1 MQFDLFGNPPE
12 QQSTKSKSASKTK
25 ATPTAVTRVKI
36 PIPDPPPPK
45 PALYGRCKC
54 GEPFSTPG
62 LDANLCS
69 SCGYQI
75 DSQWLATRP
84 QTAKKGGRA

>member
-1 MQFDLFGNPPE
+1 MQFNLFDNASK
-12 QQSTKSKSASKTK
+12 QQSTKSKSASKAK

-36 PIPDPPPPK
+36 PIPDPPPK
-45 PALYGRCKC
+45 SELYGRCRC
-54 GEPFSTPG
+54 GESFPTPG